1 MVAHCNNLD
10 EKQAFIID
18 ENRPL
23 FCGTDGIVLHELINL
38 FYFCGG

>member
-10 EKQAFIID
+10 EKQVI
-18 ENRPL
+18 